1 MLRETDE
8 TYHQMELEE
17 YFEQD
22 VKPDMIA
29 VSKVFAAAR
38 KQMNLA
44 EYKAFTLALCSI
56 RWKDACPDVLYL
68 DKRTVAKIIGI
79 SADSTDLSQHLK
91 RAIGDLPRHSFL
103 EFSSDDSDEWM
114 NGVFI
119 SSIAFFKKRIR
130 IRMNADFLGLFG
142 NLDKNYITMWS
153 GDIFK
158 MHSERAVK
166 FYELLRM
173 NSDSRIDVNTGTMSI
188 RKFKEMFGIP
198 KDGKGSYMREKYGF
212 DRSQFEKR
220 VIDPICEDLSHTDML
235 RLVLQPNGK
244 YYEKVKR
251 GNRVIA
257 YKFWWT
263 ITQHPRVADAGEVK
277 QLQERVDKN
286 PEVLKVAKDIVKGS
300 SSKRR
305 STGSKKTNA
314 FNEFEQNQYDFGE
327 LEHDILHLQGFEEE
341 EQ

>member
-22 VKPDMIA
+22 VKPDLFA
-29 VSKVFAAAR
+29 VSKVFAEAR

-44 EYKAFTLALCSI
+44 EYKAFTLALCAV

-68 DKRTVAKIIGI
+68 DKKEVAKVVGVN
-79 SADSTDLSQHLK
+79 SDPDHLSVDLNRS
-91 RAIGDLPRHSFL
+91 IGDMPHHSYLKFANK
-103 EFSSDDSDEWM
+103 DHDM
-114 NGVFI
+114 YANGNFVNT
-119 SSIAFFKKRIR
+119 IAFFKNRVR
-130 IRMNADFLGLFG
+130 IRMNPDFLSLFG

-188 RKFKEMFGIP
+188 RKFKEMFDIP
-198 KDGKGSYMREKYGF
+198 KDGSGSYMREKDGF
-212 DRSQFEKR
+212 NRSQFEKR

-300 SSKRR
+300 SSSKRR

-314 FNEFEQNQYDFGE
+314 FNEFEQNQYDFDE
-327 LEHDILHLQGFEEE
+327 LERDILQGFEEGK
-341 EQ
+341 Q